1 MNRPPPSKQAGHES
15 RVERLRRMLWEM
27 TSFER
32 ALRESGAVNIAGVD
46 EAGRGPLAGPVVAA
60 CVVLPEDF
68 SVLGVNDSKKLSEK
82 RRDELFGEIQKSAE
96 AFGIGLADN
105 LTIDEINILEATKL
119 AMARAVADAAEKLA
133 RRNGGKIGHVLIDAL
148 SLPSV
153 ELPQTGIVK
162 GDGKSVSIAA
172 ASIIAKVTRDR
183 IMREWHKSFP
193 EYGFDRNKGY
203 GVRRHIEAIEAR
215 GLCPLHRRSFCG
227 RFARPG
233 E

>member
-1 MNRPPPSKQAGHES
+1 M
-15 RVERLRRMLWEM
+15 ERLRRQLWEM

-32 ALRESGAVNIAGVD
+32 ALREGGAANIAGVD

-60 CVVLPEDF
+60 CVVLPEGF
-68 SVLGVNDSKKLSEK
+68 SVLGVDDSKKLSEK
-82 RRDELFGEIQKSAE
+82 RREGLFGEIQKNAD
-96 AFGIGLADN
+96 AFGVGMADS
-105 LTIDEINILEATKL
+105 LTIDEINILEATRL
-119 AMARAVADAAEKLA
+119 AMARAVAEAAEMLA
-133 RRNGGKIGHVLIDAL
+133 RGKGGRISHVLIDAL

-153 ELPQTGIVK
+153 DLPQTGIVK
-162 GDGKSVSIAA
+162 GDEKSVSIAA

-183 IMREWHKSFP
+183 LMREWHKSFP
-193 EYGFDRNKGY
+193 AYGFDRNKGY
-203 GVRRHIEAIEAR
+203 GVRQHIAGIEAY